1 MNNGCTNS
9 EAISQTIFIFASL
22 LQIAN
27 FVKSH
32 HQFSSQSE
40 KYLIRSITDFI
51 LLQIK
56 RIALCYLYAQFH
68 LDSSSPR
75 SRMEIGSTPC

>member
-32 HQFSSQSE
+32 LQ
-40 KYLIRSITDFI
+40 LV
-51 LLQIK
+51 LLAK
-56 RIALCYLYAQFH
+56 
-68 LDSSSPR
+68 
-75 SRMEIGSTPC
+75 